1 MNYEYAE
8 ELIKPI
14 QEYSKT
20 LSPSDRVRLAGYL
33 VSLVDSV
40 QQDRAVPDKLIGF
53 ERVDGLCFDF
63 HTQLDN
69 LADDFDDVAEIMDK
83 ESCIN
88 ETKKIALSKLT
99 ELERAALGV

>member
-1 MNYEYAE
+1 MNYEYMEA
-8 ELIKPI
+8 LIKPI

-20 LSPSDRVRLAGYL
+20 LKASDRVRLASYL

-40 QQDRAVPDKLIGF
+40 QQDRAVPDKLTGF

-63 HTQLDN
+63 HVQLDN

-83 ESCIN
+83 ECS
-88 ETKKIALSKLT
+88 
-99 ELERAALGV
+99 V